1 MAQFPLIASI
11 YFDLIKR
18 FKPDYSAVFSNHIA
32 GNMHRYW
39 YAHDTSSFLDKNK
52 YTKKW
57 IRKNADAINIS
68 IDLLDDFLELI
79 INRKIFQDFT
89 ICITS
94 SMGQEPNPNFDN
106 KYLSNYDG
114 KIDNMENFLECLSN
128 YFQKHLNSKV
138 NLDIERNMAP
148 QYGFNFKGNENL
160 DLDILKSLLSQFVTE
175 IGLKNRVDR
184 VLNSFVL
191 TIDPSKDENLQNK
204 FTLKQANRFYKK
216 YGIKFFAVEDHHS
229 GSHTPEG
236 LLAVINPSDI
246 FQKEI
251 NKVTDDHAS
260 LNYLAFHEI
269 ILSSI

>member
-11 YFDLIKR
+11 FIELIER
-18 FKPDYSAVFSNHIA
+18 YKPDYSAIFSNHIA

-39 YAHDTSSFLDKNK
+39 YAHDTSSFIDKNK

-68 IDLLDDFLELI
+68 IDLLDDFLGLI
-79 INRKIFQDFT
+79 IKTKIFQDFT
-89 ICITS
+89 ILITS

-106 KYLSNYDG
+106 KYLSKYDG
-114 KIDNMENFLECLSN
+114 KIDNMETFLESLSN
-128 YFQKHLNSKV
+128 YFQK
-138 NLDIERNMAP
+138 NLKYRPNFNVERNMAP

-160 DLDILKSLLSQFVTE
+160 DLELVKSLMSQFVNK
-175 IGLKNRVDR
+175 IGLKNKVDR
-184 VLNSFVL
+184 VLNSIVL

-204 FTLKQANRFYKK
+204 FTLNNANKFYKK

-236 LLAVINPSDI
+236 VLALINPSDLM
-246 FQKEI
+246 QNEI
-251 NKVTDDHAS
+251 NKVIDDKAS
-260 LNYLAFHEI
+260 LNYLAFHKI